1 MAYQEQWNGYAAAKV
16 QSALGSQ
23 SSSTGATI
31 IRQTGGVGGRTTK
44 AAIGSNEVRRDGMST
59 RGRHGLRKSTG
70 TYTSEYSVGGF
81 DDIMQAV
88 MRGTWGSADLAIT
101 EASVIGG
108 SAAAT
113 SITTTTSTIVAAA
126 GSWITQGLRVGDV
139 IVLTGQATSTT
150 NNSKN
155 LRITGLTALVIT
167 VAETLVLNATPD
179 TSFTVTR
186 TGRVLVN
193 PGAGALVKR
202 YYTVEEYEYN
212 TDQSEVFTD
221 CVWGSY
227 KLSMQPNGLLLLDT
241 SWVGTGQT
249 EVKASGSS
257 PHFTT
262 PATPTGAP
270 LAVVEATIRMG
281 GIDLVDLT
289 SFDITVDNQPNAP
302 DVISAS
308 PYAPDVFSGSEMV
321 GMNLTALR
329 KDLVFMTDFLAETV
343 YSLHILATENESEPK
358 SFLSIYVPNFTLG
371 SVDKS
376 ALAKAG
382 GPRTQSISVPAALVG
397 VDNTGSAF
405 DATQVK
411 VQISNPT

>member
-16 QSALGSQ
+16 QSGIGSQ
-23 SSSTGATI
+23 ASSTGATI

-44 AAIGSNEVRRDGMST
+44 AAIESQEVRRDGMST

-70 TYTSEYSVGGF
+70 AYTHEYSVGGF

-88 MRGTWGSADLAIT
+88 MRGTWGSADLAVT
-101 EASVIGG
+101 EATAGL
-108 SAAAT
+108 T
-113 SITTTTSTIVAAA
+113 SITTGANTIVAAA
-126 GSWITQGLRVGDV
+126 GSWITAGFKVGDV
-139 IVLTGQATSTT
+139 CVLTGHSSAG
-150 NNSKN
+150 NNSRN
-155 LRITGLTALVIT
+155 LRITGVTALTLT
-167 VAETLVLNATPD
+167 VAETLTVNAVAD
-179 TSFTVTR
+179 TAFTLTR

-202 YYTVEEYEYN
+202 YFTVEEYEYD

-221 CVWGSY
+221 CVWGSF
-227 KLSMQPNGLLLLDT
+227 KLSMRPNGLLQFDT

-257 PHFTT
+257 PHFTS
-262 PATPTGAP
+262 PATPSGVP

-281 GIDLVDLT
+281 GIDLLDLT
-289 SFDITVDNQPNAP
+289 SFDITVDNQPVAP

-308 PYAPDVFSGSEMV
+308 PYSPAVFSGSEMV
-321 GMNLTALR
+321 TMNLTALR
-329 KDLVFMTDFLAETV
+329 KDLVFMTDFLAETP
-343 YSLHILATENESEPK
+343 YSLHILATESESEPK
-358 SFLSIYVPNFTLG
+358 SFVSIMVPNFTLG

-376 ALAKAG
+376 ALAKSG

-397 VDNTGSAF
+397 VDNTGAGY

-411 VQISNPT
+411 IQVSNAT